1 MFQLFSPSKKLQLQ
15 NELLSPQKTLAAS
28 VSQERPLIS
37 PRKVFVSPIKSPSK
51 VSLTVFIYWV
61 INCELSKI

>member
-1 MFQLFSPSKKLQLQ
+1 MFLLFSPSKRAQLQ
-15 NELLSPQKTLAAS
+15 NELLSPQKTVPAS

-51 VSLTVFIYWV
+51 VRLNCT
-61 INCELSKI
+61 INNY